1 MSGIVFFRT
10 ADRAR
15 VVDFYHDGLGF
26 EVWLEQDAGCTILRH
41 DDLKLGFCDAAS
53 EGDVDTGGIVT
64 LYYDTREAV
73 DEKHGEL
80 ADVATDEPREND
92 DYDIYQF
99 FAEDPEG
106 RTLEFQTF
114 LHDLPE

>member
-10 ADRAR
+10 GGRDRVCSFYR
-15 VVDFYHDGLGF
+15 ERLDFDT
-26 EVWLEQDAGCTILRH
+26 WLEQDSCTILRH
-41 DDLKLGFCDAAS
+41 DDLKLGFCDAS
-53 EGDVDTGGIVT
+53 PSQSPDTDGIVT
-64 LYYDTREAV
+64 LYYDTRGTV
-73 DEKHGEL
+73 DEMRAAL
-80 ADVATDEPREND
+80 ADVATDDPRVNE

>member
-10 ADRAR
+10 ANRDR
-15 VVDFYHDGLGF
+15 VCSFYRDRLGF
-26 EVWLEQDAGCTILRH
+26 ETWLEQDGCTIVRH
-41 DDLKLGFCDAAS
+41 DDLKLGFC
-53 EGDVDTGGIVT
+53 EIGDDQSPDTDGIVT

-73 DEKHGEL
+73 DELREAL
-80 ADVATDEPREND
+80 DDIATDDPRVNEA
-92 DYDIYQF
+92 YDIYQF